1 MSSPSYYWGEEE
13 INSAVLN
20 ELAAFEASQVASTSK
35 PAVRKPS
42 ESSNQVPPSLTV
54 ADSDDSFDF
63 TFDIGAQDLQSLDAA
78 IERDYRRTAGSPS
91 KSPSRG
97 LSTRSLSGRQ
107 LTLFG
112 DVISMNTSPSKRPPS
127 SSRTVQQRKS
137 PTRPVNRKTKKWDH
151 TAFAKTGRRRKAGKG
166 KEKENIDEE
175 GDEEEV
181 VEFQQF
187 PAPFVQGTLV
197 AQLPLLR

>member
-1 MSSPSYYWGEEE
+1 
-13 INSAVLN
+13 
-20 ELAAFEASQVASTSK
+20 
-35 PAVRKPS
+35 
-42 ESSNQVPPSLTV
+42 
-54 ADSDDSFDF
+54 
-63 TFDIGAQDLQSLDAA
+63 
-78 IERDYRRTAGSPS
+78 
-91 KSPSRG
+91 
-97 LSTRSLSGRQ
+97 
-107 LTLFG
+107 
-112 DVISMNTSPSKRPPS
+112 
-127 SSRTVQQRKS
+127 
-137 PTRPVNRKTKKWDH
+137 VNRKTKKWDH